1 MLLKIYSFEEI
12 LFIFCIFLVRGIV
25 DNTKEII
32 NNKVIPI
39 RPQNVRLD
47 NSNSPKETV
56 RYKFNFKRLIN
67 FVGS

>member
-25 DNTKEII
+25 DNIKEII

-47 NSNSPKETV
+47 NSNSPNETV